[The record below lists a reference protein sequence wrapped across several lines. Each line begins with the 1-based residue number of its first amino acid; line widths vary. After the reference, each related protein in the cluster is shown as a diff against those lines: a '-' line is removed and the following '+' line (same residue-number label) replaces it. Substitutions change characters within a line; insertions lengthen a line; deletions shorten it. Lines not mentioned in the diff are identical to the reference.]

1 MTNMTTNNLKFP
13 NTRSMLRTL
22 VKNSFKAIDEGM
34 YEINGDREY
43 TNHTCLSLRN
53 NILNCKQN
61 PLLTEIKYAS
71 PSNGTLV
78 DSNEVKVEEIA
89 TIMEKAGAI
98 GISILAQPYL
108 FNGSIGNI
116 LSARKH
122 VTVPILMKDIIVS
135 DIQIKAAKKAG
146 ADCILLIKSVFDANL
161 SEGNLETLAEYAKK
175 IGLEVILETHNEVE
189 FNETVKSN
197 NKLNKLFSIVGINN
211 RNLSTLEVNLDTTVR
226 ILSEVSKNNNI
237 VISESGIK
245 EPKDI
250 RKLRS
255 AGADA
260 FLIGTT
266 LMEKSKEMG
275 QKIKELAD
283 S

>member
-1 MTNMTTNNLKFP
+1 MTTNNLKFP

>member
-1 MTNMTTNNLKFP
+1 MKILVAEDEPLMLK
-13 NTRSMLRTL
+13 TL
-22 VKNSFKAIDEGM
+22 ELKLKKEGYEVSAWPHDRPIPADE
-34 YEINGDREY
+34 
-43 TNHTCLSLRN
+43 L
-53 NILNCKQN
+53 
-61 PLLTEIKYAS
+61 
-71 PSNGTLV
+71 
-78 DSNEVKVEEIA
+78 
-89 TIMEKAGAI
+89 
-98 GISILAQPYL
+98 
-108 FNGSIGNI
+108 
-116 LSARKH
+116 
-122 VTVPILMKDIIVS
+122 
-135 DIQIKAAKKAG
+135 IKAAKKAG

-189 FNETVKSN
+189 FNEAVKSN

-226 ILSEVSKNNNI
+226 ILSEVSKSNNI

-250 RKLRS
+250 RKLKT

-266 LMEKSKEMG
+266 LMEKPKEMS

>member
-13 NTRSMLRTL
+13 STRSMLRTL

-53 NILNCKQN
+53 NILKCKHN

-71 PSNGTLV
+71 PSIGTLV
-78 DSNEVKVEEIA
+78 DNNEVKVEEIA

-108 FNGSIGNI
+108 FNGSISNI
-116 LSARKH
+116 LRARKH

-146 ADCILLIKSVFDANL
+146 ADCILLIKTVFDANL
-161 SEGNLETLAEYAKK
+161 SEGNLETLAESAKK
-175 IGLEVILETHNEVE
+175 IGLEVILETHTEAE
-189 FNETVKSN
+189 FNETVQSN
-197 NKLNKLFSIVGINN
+197 SKINKPFSIVGINN
-211 RNLSTLEVNLDTTVR
+211 RNLSTLEVNLDTTVT
-226 ILSEVSKNNNI
+226 ILSEVSKSNNI

-250 RKLRS
+250 RKLKT

-266 LMEKSKEMG
+266 LMEKPKEIS

>member
-1 MTNMTTNNLKFP
+1 MTTNNLKFP
-13 NTRSMLRTL
+13 STRSMLRTL

-43 TNHTCLSLRN
+43 TNHTCISLRN
-53 NILNCKQN
+53 NILKCKQN

-78 DSNEVKVEEIA
+78 DDNEVKVEEIA

-116 LSARKH
+116 LRARKH

-146 ADCILLIKSVFDANL
+146 ADCILLIKTVFDANL

-189 FNETVKSN
+189 FNETIKSN
-197 NKLNKLFSIVGINN
+197 SKLNKPFSIVGINN

-226 ILSEVSKNNNI
+226 ILSEVSKNDNI

-250 RKLRS
+250 RKLKS

-275 QKIKELAD
+275 QKIKELVD
-283 S
+283 SSVK